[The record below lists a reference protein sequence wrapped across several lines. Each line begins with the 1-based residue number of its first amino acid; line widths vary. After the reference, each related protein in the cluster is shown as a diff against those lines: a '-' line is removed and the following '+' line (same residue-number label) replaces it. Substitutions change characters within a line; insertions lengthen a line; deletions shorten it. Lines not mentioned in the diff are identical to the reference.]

1 MLQKC
6 SIVIVRAKEEQLMSL
21 LRDIQAVAIDSTV
34 PLTTLLRKCK
44 VLVARL
50 GNAEFKQWVASKEV
64 L

>member
-1 MLQKC
+1 MWYKYRGQ
-6 SIVIVRAKEEQLMSL
+6 VMSL

-44 VLVARL
+44 VLAARL
-50 GNAEFKQWVASKEV
+50 SNAEFKQWVVSKEV